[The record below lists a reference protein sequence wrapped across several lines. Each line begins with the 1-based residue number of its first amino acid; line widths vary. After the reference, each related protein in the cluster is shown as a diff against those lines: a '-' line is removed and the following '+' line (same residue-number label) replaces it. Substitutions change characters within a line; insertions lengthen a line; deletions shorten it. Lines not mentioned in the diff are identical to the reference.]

1 MRYYAI
7 KFTIICVIVFII
19 QNIYP
24 QITEMF
30 LLASKDVMYR
40 PWILITSIFLHGS
53 FLHLFYNM
61 FALVLFGLI
70 LESIIGTKKF
80 IYIFFLTGLIASI
93 ASMFFYDASL
103 GASGAIFGI
112 MGTLAVLRP
121 KMAVWVYG
129 VPMPMFVAAIFWII
143 LNFGGI
149 FFPSNIAYASHLGGM
164 ISGIIIGFFLRTKF
178 SEKEEKKE
186 NVVPEYVVEQWE
198 EQYM

>member
-129 VPMPMFVAAIFWII
+129 VPMPMFVAAIFWI
-143 LNFGGI
+143 
-149 FFPSNIAYASHLGGM
+149 SHLGGM